1 MVKWLSFLIYV
12 VSRELSRG
20 RWRLWFML
28 LGGMAQISGLIEA
41 DFILH

>member
-1 MVKWLSFLIYV
+1 MVKWLSFLICV

-20 RWRLWFML
+20 RWRLCFIF
-28 LGGMAQISGLIEA
+28 LGGMAQISGLIDA